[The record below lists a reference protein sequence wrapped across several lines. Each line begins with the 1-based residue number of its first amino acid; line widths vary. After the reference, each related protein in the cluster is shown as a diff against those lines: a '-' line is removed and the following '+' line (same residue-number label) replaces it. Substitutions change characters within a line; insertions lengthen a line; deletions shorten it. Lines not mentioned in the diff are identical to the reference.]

1 MQLLRSR
8 EFLAGLTCVVLGAWV
23 VWVTSDYRFGTPRRM
38 GPGFFPVTLGVIL
51 TALGVL
57 IILSSL
63 KMREAMG
70 RLPLRPLIV
79 LPATILAF
87 ALLLPRV
94 GYGPAGVVTV
104 LAAGLAGRAA
114 TPLALGLLAVVLVGA
129 TWLLFAQALGVR
141 LPLFAWNF

>member
-8 EFLAGLTCVVLGAWV
+8 EVLAGLACVALGAWV
-23 VWVTSDYRFGTPRRM
+23 VWITSDYRFGTPGRM

-51 TALGVL
+51 TGLGVL
-57 IILSSL
+57 IMLSAL
-63 KMREAMG
+63 NMREAMA

-94 GYGPAGVVTV
+94 GYGPAGVATV
-104 LAAGLAGRAA
+104 LISGLAGRAA
-114 TPLALGLLAVVLVGA
+114 TPLALVVLAVVLVGS
-129 TWLLFAQALGVR
+129 TWLLFSQALGVR